1 MHRTAT
7 AALLLASALGC
18 ATAAPFQ
25 AGRPIEVEKKGL
37 GNVYRQDGKPLD
49 LWSTLAGLE
58 AVEGARDDARR
69 PPLGVRRD
77 RRRAGRAILT
87 RGPRRATGARP
98 RDAAPP
104 HPGPL
109 PR

>member
-58 AVEGARDDARR
+58 AVEGARDDARAAR
-69 PPLGVRRD
+69 HWAYGGVGAGL
-77 RRRAGRAILT
+77 AGRF
-87 RGPRRATGARP
+87 
-98 RDAAPP
+98 
-104 HPGPL
+104 
-109 PR
+109 